1 VVPER
6 VGLSV
11 VDRDGLAGPP
21 AIVAPHLLGAR
32 LVRDD
37 ASGRREARIVE
48 VEAYAGP
55 EDLASHARF
64 ASDARNRVMA
74 GPPGIAYVY
83 LVYGMYDCVN
93 VVVEPAGRPSAVL
106 IRAVE
111 PLLGVDRM
119 RIDRLAVERRRRAA
133 RTAAGMAAAQSRLE
147 ATPDHRLAS
156 GPGLVGAAFGID
168 TSWTGID
175 LCDAESPLRLERD
188 PRDPLDT
195 VAPDAVAVTARVGV
209 AYAGADWAAQPWRYA
224 IAGQRSV
231 SGPALARRPTGDRRS
246 ARQRA

>member
-32 LVRDD
+32 LVREDT
-37 ASGRREARIVE
+37 SGRREARIVE

-93 VVVEPAGRPSAVL
+93 VVVEPAGRPSAIL

-119 RIDRLAVERRRRAA
+119 RVDRLAVERRRRAA
-133 RTAAGMAAAQSRLE
+133 QTEAGVATAQARLK

-156 GPGLVGAAFGID
+156 GPGLVGAAFGVD

-175 LCDAESPLRLERD
+175 LCDADSPLRLERD
-188 PRDPLDT
+188 PLDPLDT
-195 VAPDAVAVTARVGV
+195 VPPDDLVVTARVGV
-209 AYAGADWAAQPWRYA
+209 AYAGEDWAGRPWRFA
-224 IAGQRSV
+224 IAGHPSV
-231 SGPALARRPTGDRRS
+231 SGPAPVRRPAGDRRI
-246 ARQRA
+246 ARPRS